1 MAEAII
7 PLDSNWLRAHPL
19 PVPAHNT
26 DKNARGRVCVVGG
39 SRMVPGGVALT
50 AEAALRAGAGKVR
63 VATIASCA
71 IGLGIALPEVGILAL
86 DETSDGHVD
95 ISRVAPEHL
104 PDHCDALVLGPAMW
118 SKDAAADLIAALI
131 VSHNDDANSPVYI
144 LDAAALGALPAF
156 AETTGG
162 RRHPLVLTPHAGE
175 LADLTGY
182 SAEEI
187 DADPCGVLREAVET
201 FDAVVMLKGATS
213 YVSAPGEGIYG
224 FAGGGA
230 GLATGGSGD
239 VLAGIVAGLAARGAP
254 PFEALLWAIWL
265 HGEAGRRCAE
275 QIGSIGYLSR
285 ELLVRIPGLMHAI

>member
-1 MAEAII
+1 M

-19 PVPAHNT
+19 PVPAENT

-71 IGLGIALPEVGILAL
+71 IGLGIALPEVGTLAL
-86 DETSDGHVD
+86 DETADGHVD
-95 ISRVAPEHL
+95 ISRLGPEGL
-104 PDHCDALVLGPAMW
+104 SYDCDALVLGPAMW
-118 SKDAAADLIAALI
+118 SKDAAADLIAGLI
-131 VSHNDDANSPVYI
+131 VPRPDDGDGPVCI

-156 AETTGG
+156 AKLTGG
-162 RRHPLVLTPHAGE
+162 RPHPLILTPHTGE
-175 LADLTGY
+175 LAAMTGY
-182 SAEEI
+182 STEHIEAQ
-187 DADPCGVLREAVET
+187 PCAVLREAVQT

-213 YVSAPGEGIYG
+213 YVSAPGQSIYA
-224 FAGGGA
+224 FAGGGI

-239 VLAGIVAGLAARGAP
+239 VLAGIVAGLAARGAA
-254 PFEALLWAIWL
+254 PFDALLWAIWL

-275 QIGSIGYLSR
+275 QIGPIGYLSR
-285 ELLVRIPGLMHAI
+285 ELLVRIPSLMRAF